1 MMGTVN
7 PESVRKLLKT
17 ATLYIK
23 ALRELNTFID
33 IDPFTFSPKPP
44 LIGNATCDEV

>member
-7 PESVRKLLKT
+7 PKSVGKLLQT
-17 ATLYIK
+17 ATVYMK
-23 ALRELNTFID
+23 ALREFNKFIC
-33 IDPFTFSPKPP
+33 IVPFTFSPRPP